1 MTLSNFKEFYNHVSK
16 FGFSLNNFYDVE
28 FSFEGNPELNNVLID
43 ELGFNDQTQKL
54 IKLYTDECSLPGLQ
68 LSTGEYRINNSPQL
82 RYAYGSVFSETNF
95 SFLMDS
101 NSTIRKIFDIWTNY
115 IYGYSISQ
123 TNQFNSAA
131 NHRFRTRYRDEY
143 VIDIKIIKY
152 ENVHSEILREKIPK
166 FNVLN
171 LGIENLQKHY
181 FPAKNIIPV
190 ASGTSMFYRPIPVY
204 SMRLINAFPINVA
217 SVPLNSGASSL
228 NRLSVSFD
236 YESITSNIL
245 TGSGSI
251 DSQIMDPVNG

>member
-1 MTLSNFKEFYNHVSK
+1 MELNNFKEFYDHVSK

-28 FSFEGNPELNNVLID
+28 FSFEGNPELNTILA
-43 ELGFNDQTQKL
+43 EETGFNDQTKKL

-68 LSTGEYRINNSPQL
+68 ISTGEYRITNSPQL

-101 NSTIRKIFDIWTNY
+101 NSTIRKIFDVWTNY

-123 TNQFNSAA
+123 ANQFNSAE

-143 VIDIKIIKY
+143 VIDIKVIKY

-166 FNVLN
+166 FNI
-171 LGIENLQKHY
+171 LGLSSEELQDHY
-181 FPAKNIIPV
+181 FPANKIIPV
-190 ASGTSMFYRPIPVY
+190 KSGTSQFYRPVPVY
-204 SMRLINAFPINVA
+204 SMRLINAFPINIA
-217 SVPLNSGASSL
+217 SVPLNSGASAL

-251 DSQIMDPVNG
+251 DGQVMDPVNG